1 VPRSFDLKVE
11 SSSGVEQFRR
21 AFSNE
26 HYWLARLAP
35 NDSGTAT
42 LDSLIID
49 PDGTVN
55 VTTTIS
61 LVRDRL
67 PRLVSQMHR
76 GDLEMVHNET
86 WGRSDGGH
94 LHGEVSAA
102 VPGAPLSAHGTVLLT
117 PAPNGSRLTFA
128 ATVAIKVPLI
138 GGALE
143 SFVGRQ
149 LTDGLIDMQR
159 FTTEWIAENG

>member
-1 VPRSFDLKVE
+1 MPRSFDLEVE
-11 SSSGVEQFRR
+11 SPSSVEQVRG

-26 HYWLARLAP
+26 DYWLARLAP
-35 NDSGTAT
+35 NDNGTAT

-55 VTTTIS
+55 VTTTMR
-61 LVRDRL
+61 LVGDRL
-67 PRLVSQMHR
+67 PRLVSQFRR

-86 WGRSDGGH
+86 WRRIDGGQM
-94 LHGEVSAA
+94 HGEIGAA
-102 VPGAPLSAHGTVLLT
+102 VPGAPLSALGTALLT

-128 ATVAIKVPLI
+128 ATVEIKVPLI

-143 SFVGRQ
+143 SFIGRQ

-159 FTTEWIAENG
+159 FTTDWIAENG